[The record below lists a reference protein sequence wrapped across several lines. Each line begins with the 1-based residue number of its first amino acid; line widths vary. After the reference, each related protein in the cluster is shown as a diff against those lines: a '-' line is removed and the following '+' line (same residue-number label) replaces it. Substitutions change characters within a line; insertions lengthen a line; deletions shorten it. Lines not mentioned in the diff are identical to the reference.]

1 LDRVPN
7 SDIYEIHVY
16 KRSEDLDDAVS
27 NRDAKSLRKQEVGVV
42 GPDGN
47 WIKKHGHTQPPV
59 LTTTADNKLRSR
71 LAQEARLRGWLPPK
85 GQADIKGDKLGA
97 QIRSGMSRTGALKYL
112 VGLGKSLGSATV
124 VLGYLENLSTE
135 KAETLQPG
143 FLESLNE

>member
-1 LDRVPN
+1 VPN

-16 KRSEDLDDAVS
+16 RRGEDLNDAVS
-27 NRDAKSLRKQEVGVV
+27 NRDAKGLRKQEVGVV

-47 WIKKHGHTQPPV
+47 WINKHGHTQPPT

-85 GQADIKGDKLGA
+85 GQADIKGDKLGV
-97 QIRSGMSRTGALKYL
+97 QIRSGMNRSGALKYL
-112 VGLGKSLGSATV
+112 AALGKSLGSATV

-135 KAETLQPG
+135 RAEALQPG